1 MYSVK
6 LPWLSNSRKNYEKA
20 TSQSPAKPNSVKRP
34 SDTHVSSLSFF
45 FRNSRTP
52 LCQSSENGV
61 RTCQIADFQPD
72 LWRNMVWYGMFYWH
86 FTDIF
91 FYKKPIYKKPRAT
104 EAENLRNWRATF
116 LAPKK
121 LFYWETE
128 NRQFFT
134 KIGPKITKKS
144 EN

>member
-1 MYSVK
+1 MVVK
-6 LPWLSNSRKNYEKA
+6 FRKKLWESHKPEPCKA
-20 TSQSPAKPNSVKRP
+20 KLGQKAQW
-34 SDTHVSSLSFF
+34 HVSSLSFF
-45 FRNSRTP
+45 ISKFQDTP
-52 LCQSSENGV
+52 VSVIRKRGKNL
-61 RTCQIADFQPD
+61 PD
-72 LWRNMVWYGMFYWH
+72 RGFSTGSMKKYGMVWYVLLTFYWH
-86 FTDIF
+86 I

>member
-1 MYSVK
+1 MVVK
-6 LPWLSNSRKNYEKA
+6 FQKKLWESHEPESCKAKLGQKAQWHPRQLSI
-20 TSQSPAKPNSVKRP
+20 
-34 SDTHVSSLSFF
+34 FF